1 MMSTH
6 KLWSDTLPERLAKL
20 KTGTIRVAYLAPR
33 PEYGTFRYRCFNPV
47 DAINGQSTKLS
58 ASFFFYSDL
67 ETLADLSEY
76 ADVLVVSRCPWDA
89 PLDRLF
95 RRFRN
100 KGKKIYFDV
109 DDLIFDT
116 NFSST
121 VSSALGNAVQDVE
134 FNRWTAFISN
144 IGRALAG
151 SDEVITTN
159 SYLAERIT
167 DFASLPVHI
176 VPNSYNRYQE
186 LRSHEA
192 RDAKRETSPGLHI
205 GYFSGSQSHSRD
217 FAVVSNHLE
226 QFLAESSASRLTV
239 VGHLQLPAAFEG
251 FGERVIREPFV
262 DFLDM
267 QSLLGAIDLN
277 IVPLQDNPFTW
288 SKSELKY
295 FEAALVETPTLAS
308 VTPVFTG
315 AIRPRETGFLAEST
329 QWLEQFRE
337 IDTLGPKGRSTV
349 GEAAREHVRDAYS
362 PEHLVLQVESIFGKQ
377 N

>member
-1 MMSTH
+1 MSAH
-6 KLWSDTLPERLAKL
+6 KLWSDTLPQRLAKL
-20 KTGTIRVAYLAPR
+20 KAGTVRVAYLAPL

-47 DAINGQSTKLS
+47 DAINGNSTKLS
-58 ASFFFYSDL
+58 ASYFFYSDL
-67 ETLADLSEY
+67 DILADLSDY

-100 KGKKIYFDV
+100 KGKRIYFDI
-109 DDLIFDT
+109 DDLVFDT
-116 NFSST
+116 NFAST

-144 IGRALAG
+144 IGRALAA

-159 SYLAERIT
+159 SYLAQRIK

-176 VPNSYNRYQE
+176 VPNSYNLHQE
-186 LRSHEA
+186 LRSQKVREA
-192 RDAKRETSPGLHI
+192 QREPSPGLHI

-226 QFLAESSASRLTV
+226 QFLSESPKSRLTV
-239 VGHLQLPAAFEG
+239 VGHLQLPPSFER

-267 QSLLGAIDLN
+267 QSLVGAVDLN

-308 VTPVFTG
+308 LTPVFSQ
-315 AIRPRETGFLAEST
+315 AIHDGKTGFLAEST
-329 QWLEQFRE
+329 RWLERFRE
-337 IDTLGPKGRSTV
+337 IDALGPDGRSAV
-349 GEAAREHVRDAYS
+349 GRAAREHVHGVYS
-362 PEHLVLQVESIFGKQ
+362 PEQLLSAVESILEKR

>member
-1 MMSTH
+1 MMSSH
-6 KLWSDTLPERLAKL
+6 ELWSETLPERLAKL
-20 KTGTIRVAYLAPR
+20 KPGTIRVAYLAPR

-47 DAINGQSTKLS
+47 DAINGSSAKLS
-58 ASFFFYSDL
+58 ASYFFYSDQ
-67 ETLADLSEY
+67 EILADLSDY

-100 KGKKIYFDV
+100 KGKKIYFDI

-116 NFSST
+116 KFAST

-144 IGRALAG
+144 IGRALAA

-159 SYLAERIT
+159 SYLAQRIT
-167 DFASLPVHI
+167 DFAALPVHI
-176 VPNSYNRYQE
+176 VPNSYNRHQE
-186 LRSHEA
+186 LRSQEA
-192 RDAKRETSPGLHI
+192 LEAKREASPGLHI
-205 GYFSGSQSHSRD
+205 GYFSGSQSHSKD
-217 FAVVSNHLE
+217 FAVVSHHLE
-226 QFLAESSASRLTV
+226 QFLDESQKSRLTV
-239 VGHLQLPAAFEG
+239 VGHLQLPAAFER
-251 FGERVIREPFV
+251 FGKRVIRTPFV

-267 QSLLGAIDLN
+267 QSLVSGVDLN

-308 VTPVFTG
+308 VTPVFSE
-315 AIRPRETGFLAEST
+315 AIQPGKTGFLAHST
-329 QWLEQFRE
+329 EWLERFRE
-337 IDTLGPKGRSTV
+337 IDALGPEGRSGV
-349 GEAAREHVRDAYS
+349 GAAGRDHVRAVYS
-362 PEHLVLQVESIFGKQ
+362 PEHLLLRVESIFGKQ

>member
-1 MMSTH
+1 MNTH
-6 KLWSDTLPERLAKL
+6 KLWADTLPERLAKL
-20 KTGTIRVAYLAPR
+20 KPGTTRLAYLAPR

-47 DAINGQSTKLS
+47 DAINGNSVKLS
-58 ASFFFYSDL
+58 ASYFFYSDL
-67 ETLADLSEY
+67 EIVEDLSDY

-100 KGKKIYFDV
+100 KGKRIYFDI
-109 DDLIFDT
+109 DDLIFDA
-116 NFSST
+116 NFATT

-144 IGRALAG
+144 IGRALSA

-159 SYLAERIT
+159 SFLAERIT
-167 DFASLPVHI
+167 DFVSLPVHI
-176 VPNSYNRYQE
+176 VPNSYNRHQE
-186 LRSHEA
+186 LRSEEVLEA
-192 RDAKRETSPGLHI
+192 KPTNSSGIHI

-217 FAVVSNHLE
+217 FAVVSHHLY
-226 QFLAESSASRLTV
+226 QFLNESPTSRLTV
-239 VGHLQLPAAFEG
+239 VGHLEMPTSFER
-251 FGERVIREPFV
+251 FGERVIRKPFV

-267 QSLLGAIDLN
+267 QSIVGAVDLN

-308 VTPVFTG
+308 VTPVFSD
-315 AIRPRETGFLAEST
+315 AIKPGKTGFLAHST
-329 QWLEQFRE
+329 EWRE
-337 IDTLGPKGRSTV
+337 RFHEIEALGSEARRSI
-349 GEAAREHVRDAYS
+349 GAAARDLVRAVYS
-362 PEHLVLQVESIFGKQ
+362 PQQLLIQVENIFGKQ